1 MGFAP
6 LNPSYAHALR
16 KSLYFAGGFLYR
28 LGRERRENS
37 MKLCRFDEDRL
48 GVVIGDKVHDVTEA
62 QTEIRKGARYDM
74 KGDAVIAALPA
85 WRKRIEDMAAKAA
98 GKPLAQLKLL
108 SPVARPSKAM
118 AAPTN
123 YRKHI
128 EEMRARTDLPREA
141 TQRQPPDIGKA
152 GIFLKSNSSIVSP
165 AEGIPLRFLDR
176 TNEHEIELVVIIGKQ
191 GSDIPRAKALDYIAG
206 YTLGLDMTCR
216 GGEDRSFRKSIDG
229 YSVLGPW
236 MVTADEIANPDDVKV
251 TLHVNNELKQ
261 TAETK
266 DLIYDIGRLIE
277 FASSFYTL
285 YPGDVFYTGTPQGV
299 SPVKPGDVLRGKCD
313 PIGEFEVKVRAH
325 QGGSQ

>member
-1 MGFAP
+1 
-6 LNPSYAHALR
+6 
-16 KSLYFAGGFLYR
+16 
-28 LGRERRENS
+28 

-48 GVVIGDKVHDVTEA
+48 GVVVGNMVHDVTAA
-62 QTEIRKGARYDM
+62 QDEIRKSARYDM
-74 KGDAVIAALPA
+74 KGDAVIAALPT
-85 WRKRIEDMAAKAA
+85 WRPRIEEMAKQVG
-98 GKPLAQLKLL
+98 GKPLSSVKLL
-108 SPVARPSKAM
+108 SPIARPSKTM

-123 YRKHI
+123 YKKHI
-128 EEMRARTDLPREA
+128 EEMRSRTDLPREA

-152 GIFLKSNSSIVSP
+152 GIFLKSNSSIVGPS
-165 AEGIPLRFLDR
+165 EGIPLRFLDR
-176 TNEHEIELVVIIGKQ
+176 TNEHEIELVAIIGKQ
-191 GSDIPRAKALDYIAG
+191 GSNIPKERAKDYIAG

-236 MVTADEIANPDDVKV
+236 FVTADEIANPDDLKV
-251 TLHVNNELKQ
+251 TLTVNNVLKQ

-285 YPGDVFYTGTPQGV
+285 YPGDVYYTGTPQGV

-313 PIGEFEVKVRAH
+313 QIGEFEITVRAH
-325 QGGSQ
+325 QA